1 MRSLPVNGLR
11 GAGQRELHCGSV
23 QSSIKIDVQCVE
35 GTFGDGVEW
44 LRLSLVIQQ
53 FIARSRL

>member
-1 MRSLPVNGLR
+1 MNGLR